1 MVLVLLQLA
10 VLFQLYKVIDINK
23 VMLRVSII
31 TEKESIMKKWISA
44 AVLLIVVIGVRY
56 LDPWILEVVRLKAL
70 DIHQQAQETVIL
82 EDIVTVEIDNKT
94 MDANGQWPWP
104 RDVMQN
110 ELIKL
115 FQSGAGMVVMPI
127 LFSQPDRQGKDAEF
141 AEVLGQLPIVIGQ
154 IPAVEAKGNPVPR
167 GVAVIGGNGEE
178 PFWTN
183 WIYEYDSAV
192 GPVKE
197 IAESA
202 AGVGMMNTTPE
213 ADGVTRR
220 LPLVVQINGQLY
232 PSISMETLR
241 VAAGDP
247 SYQMKGTGEAGVEAL
262 RIPKYTKITTDGNGA
277 IWIDFKYKTKT
288 ISLVDVDPNA
298 EESFIQGK
306 IVILSPTASGI
317 DNPVATPVGVI
328 PGHDLIATSIATMM
342 NGTNISRPWWSDF
355 IELGIVAVGGAILI
369 FSVLS
374 LPWIVSILSPIFV
387 IGSFFG
393 SSYLFSQ
400 GYLVDW
406 SYPALGMFFV
416 WAIAAFMRFIDEYKQ
431 KMEIKKQFAG
441 YCSPTVVRMLQENP
455 SLIKDGMKREIS
467 ICFSDLRGFTPLGE
481 SFGDDVRGLTQLMN
495 GYMDAI
501 TQPVL
506 DADGMIIKYIGDA
519 SMHVHNAP
527 NDDPNHEH
535 SAVKTG
541 LNMLE
546 AVEKFNDKITA
557 EGRPPIGMG
566 AGINSGLGY
575 LGEMGSTSRH
585 SYDVLGD
592 AISTAA
598 RIESKCKEYG
608 CLLLVGETTYDK
620 TKDDFFYL
628 KVDELAVKGKSVGI
642 RIYTVL
648 SDMKWVFENTNWD
661 FAQQQHEKMHELYKA
676 QQFDAAIRF
685 CQDLYNEF
693 DGKMQGYYDM
703 WIERCEFMK
712 TQPLEP
718 DWNGVFI
725 ATTK

>member
-154 IPAVEAKGNPVPR
+154 IPAAEAKGNPVPR

-317 DNPVATPVGVI
+317 DNPVATPV
-328 PGHDLIATSIATMM
+328 D
-342 NGTNISRPWWSDF
+342 R
-355 IELGIVAVGGAILI
+355 
-369 FSVLS
+369 
-374 LPWIVSILSPIFV
+374 
-387 IGSFFG
+387 
-393 SSYLFSQ
+393 
-400 GYLVDW
+400 
-406 SYPALGMFFV
+406 
-416 WAIAAFMRFIDEYKQ
+416 
-431 KMEIKKQFAG
+431 
-441 YCSPTVVRMLQENP
+441 
-455 SLIKDGMKREIS
+455 
-467 ICFSDLRGFTPLGE
+467 
-481 SFGDDVRGLTQLMN
+481 
-495 GYMDAI
+495 
-501 TQPVL
+501 
-506 DADGMIIKYIGDA
+506 
-519 SMHVHNAP
+519 
-527 NDDPNHEH
+527 
-535 SAVKTG
+535 
-541 LNMLE
+541 
-546 AVEKFNDKITA
+546 
-557 EGRPPIGMG
+557 
-566 AGINSGLGY
+566 
-575 LGEMGSTSRH
+575 
-585 SYDVLGD
+585 
-592 AISTAA
+592 
-598 RIESKCKEYG
+598 
-608 CLLLVGETTYDK
+608 
-620 TKDDFFYL
+620 
-628 KVDELAVKGKSVGI
+628 KSV
-642 RIYTVL
+642 V
-648 SDMKWVFENTNWD
+648 
-661 FAQQQHEKMHELYKA
+661 
-676 QQFDAAIRF
+676 
-685 CQDLYNEF
+685 
-693 DGKMQGYYDM
+693 
-703 WIERCEFMK
+703 
-712 TQPLEP
+712 
-718 DWNGVFI
+718 
-725 ATTK
+725 

>member
-1 MVLVLLQLA
+1 
-10 VLFQLYKVIDINK
+10 
-23 VMLRVSII
+23 
-31 TEKESIMKKWISA
+31 MKKWIVTL
-44 AVLLIVVIGVRY
+44 VLLLSVVGLRY
-56 LDPWILEVVRLKAL
+56 SDPWILETVRMKAL
-70 DIHQQAQETVIL
+70 DVHQQNQETVIL

-94 MDANGQWPWP
+94 MDKNGQWPWP
-104 RDVMQN
+104 REIMQR
-110 ELIKL
+110 EIKNL
-115 FQSGAGMVVMPI
+115 FDAGAGMVVMPI
-127 LFSQPDRQGKDAEF
+127 LFSQPDRGGKDLDF
-141 AEVLGQLPIVIGQ
+141 AKSIVAFPVVIGQ
-154 IPAVEAKGNPVPR
+154 IPANEAKGNPVPR
-167 GVAVIGGNGEE
+167 GVAVIGGNEFY
-178 PFWTN
+178 PPWTN
-183 WIYEYDSAV
+183 WIYEYKSAA
-192 GPVKE
+192 GPVK
-197 IAESA
+197 IIGDAA
-202 AGVGMMNTTPE
+202 AGVGMMSSPPE
-213 ADGVTRR
+213 SDGVLRR
-220 LPLVVQINGQLY
+220 LPLVVQINNQLY
-232 PSISMETLR
+232 PSISLETLR

-247 SYQMKGTGEAGVEAL
+247 SYQMKASSEAGVEAL
-262 RIPKYTKITTDGNGA
+262 RIPKFSKIITDANGS
-277 IWIDFKYKTKT
+277 IWIDFRYKTKT
-288 ISLVDVDPNA
+288 MSLADIDLNA
-298 EESFIQGK
+298 EESFVQGK

-317 DNPVATPVGVI
+317 DNPVATPVGVLQ
-328 PGHDLIATSIATMM
+328 GHDVIATSIATMLT
-342 NGTNISRPWWSDF
+342 GTNISRPWWSDLAE
-355 IELGIVAVGGAILI
+355 IGVVLIGGITLIITALMMQWYVSALMPILVVG
-369 FSVLS
+369 FY
-374 LPWIVSILSPIFV
+374 
-387 IGSFFG
+387 FG
-393 SSYLFSQ
+393 SSYLFNTE

-416 WAIAAFMRFIDEYKQ
+416 WAIAAFMRFMEEYKQ

-481 SFGDDVRGLTQLMN
+481 SFGDDVKGLTKLMN

-501 TQPVL
+501 TQPIL
-506 DADGMIIKYIGDA
+506 DADGMVIKYIGDA

-541 LNMLE
+541 LNMLK
-546 AVEKFNDKITA
+546 AVEKFNEKITA

-620 TKDDFFYL
+620 TKNDFFYL

-648 SDMKWVFENTNWD
+648 SEMDWMMKNTNWG
-661 FAQQQHEKMHELYKA
+661 FAENQHEKMHEYYKN
-676 QQFDAAIRF
+676 QHFDHAIRL
-685 CQDLYNEF
+685 CKDLMHEF
-693 DGKMQGYYDM
+693 DGKMEGYYKM

-712 TQPLEP
+712 TQTLPE